1 MVFCSKCGAEN
12 EEDATVCKECGVS
25 LRRPSTRVYRR
36 RRDDDLCFGSRG
48 GFNWFG
54 LFIGC
59 MIILAGLSQLLQD
72 TYGWASLDRLWPIPV
87 ILLGLIIIF
96 NALSKNR

>member
-1 MVFCSKCGAEN
+1 MVYCSKCGAEN
-12 EEDATVCKECGVS
+12 EEDSTVCKDCGVS
-25 LRRPSTRVYRR
+25 LRRTPARVYRR

-48 GFNWFG
+48 GMNWFG

-59 MIILAGLSQLLQD
+59 MIILAGLSQLLQG
-72 TYGWASLDRLWPIPV
+72 TYWWASWDRLWPIPV

-96 NALSKNR
+96 SALSKNR

>member
-1 MVFCSKCGAEN
+1 LVYCSKCGAEN
-12 EEDATVCKECGVS
+12 EEDATVCKECGAS
-25 LRRPSTRVYRR
+25 LRRPPTRVYRR
-36 RRDDDLCFGSRG
+36 RRAEDNCFGSKG

-54 LFIGC
+54 LFIGA

-87 ILLGLIIIF
+87 ILLGLIIVY
-96 NALSKNR
+96 NALSKSR

>member
-1 MVFCSKCGAEN
+1 LVFCSKCGAEN